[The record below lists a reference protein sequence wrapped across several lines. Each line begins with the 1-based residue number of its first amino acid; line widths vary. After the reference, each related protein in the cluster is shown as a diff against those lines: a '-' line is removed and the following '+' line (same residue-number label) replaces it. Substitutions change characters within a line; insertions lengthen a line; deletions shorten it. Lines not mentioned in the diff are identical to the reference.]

1 MLTRFSF
8 MYIVIT
14 SAPCV
19 SSDPNFQ
26 RRQLATGN
34 WLIAKFVNCYLGAY
48 WEQNELANRNTQ
60 AIPISASDSIVLIA
74 IKSWKRLKK
83 KIQKKANFDGLSIT
97 PADAGE
103 SSDIAR
109 RQPRQYSTQNF
120 IGENTEVAESLR
132 PAIFNHS
139 KRRSR
144 LQVTIVITQNG
155 IHLKQRRFA
164 IKHWIQI
171 LEHALYLCYISPLV
185 PFPPFTFS
193 RVGEFRVAVLF
204 LDAATA
210 RGPKSQYS
218 TGKRITSKNVSQIYN

>member
-34 WLIAKFVNCYLGAY
+34 WLIAKFVNCYLGVY

-83 KIQKKANFDGLSIT
+83 KNTKNKQILMDWASHLLTQ
-97 PADAGE
+97 E
-103 SSDIAR
+103 SRATSRGVSLVNIVHKTSSGRTRRSPRASAR
-109 RQPRQYSTQNF
+109 RSLTTASAVPDCELPLSLPKTESIWNNADLRS
-120 IGENTEVAESLR
+120 NTE
-132 PAIFNHS
+132 F
-139 KRRSR
+139 
-144 LQVTIVITQNG
+144 
-155 IHLKQRRFA
+155 RF
-164 IKHWIQI
+164 
-171 LEHALYLCYISPLV
+171 
-185 PFPPFTFS
+185 
-193 RVGEFRVAVLF
+193 
-204 LDAATA
+204 
-210 RGPKSQYS
+210 
-218 TGKRITSKNVSQIYN
+218 